1 MKIET
6 TAKVPHLTI
15 QKQLAEYRAARC
27 DVLNKLEELE
37 TTMQNKS
44 PEEYNAFIAAYNTV
58 HSVLLKGEDT
68 KSEKCVAHD
77 LIKLV
82 LCHRAN
88 SSGYVCTAPVDA
100 DIRRGDTVLVVAD
113 IDEDATQFVAEV
125 ESAATIDP
133 TSPVYHFMTYSTQS
147 FHRGHVI
154 GKVTVEQ
161 YFANDEADREVKE

>member
-58 HSVLLKGEDT
+58 HSVLLKGEDI
-68 KSEKCVAHD
+68 KSKKCVAHD

-82 LCHRAN
+82 LCHRAH
-88 SSGYVCTAPVDA
+88 SSGYICTAPVDV
-100 DIRRGDTVLVVAD
+100 DIRRCDNVLVVAD
-113 IDEDATQFVAEV
+113 TDEDAAQFVAEV
-125 ESAATIDP
+125 ESVATVN
-133 TSPVYHFMTYSTQS
+133 TASPVYHFMTYLTQS
-147 FHRGHVI
+147 FHRGHII

-161 YFANDEADREVKE
+161 YFDDSECDGEVKE

>member
-82 LCHRAN
+82 LCHRTH
-88 SSGYVCTAPVDA
+88 SSGYICVAPTDA
-100 DIRRGDTVLVVAD
+100 DIQRCDTVLVVSD
-113 IDEDATQFVAEV
+113 IDEDARQFVAEV
-125 ESAATIDP
+125 ESVATIS
-133 TSPVYHFMTYSTQS
+133 TASPVYHLMTYLTQS

-161 YFANDEADREVKE
+161 YFDDSEYDEEVKE